1 MKTWR
6 TQDMMSVDCDEET
19 FLASIEFSKFT
30 ENLKTPWMDN
40 TWNIE
45 LRYNVCYSECLHC
58 LRTESIDNFGVGT
71 NTSKR
76 ISLNPSSWKPKRL
89 CSGNKLRLK
98 LCLDLSKG
106 SQKETFCEVIIS
118 QRPDKNKM

>member
-1 MKTWR
+1 
-6 TQDMMSVDCDEET
+6 MMSVDCDEEN

-89 CSGNKLRLK
+89 CSGNKLSLK

-118 QRPDKNKM
+118 RRPEKL